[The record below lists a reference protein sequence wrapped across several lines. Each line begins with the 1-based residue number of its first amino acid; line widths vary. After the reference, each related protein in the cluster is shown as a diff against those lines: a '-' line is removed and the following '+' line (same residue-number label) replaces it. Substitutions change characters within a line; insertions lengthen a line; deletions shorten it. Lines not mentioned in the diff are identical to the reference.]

1 MRVLIFTHGRSGG
14 KSLLDWISQE
24 KRFYVYH
31 EPYLKDEQILRG
43 VMNDDNIV
51 VKTFPSYLSQYEID
65 TEEFCRSFDKVICHV
80 RENRLDVAIS
90 TARGLELSDKQDFN
104 WHHTYKVDYTWI
116 LENESK
122 IDDVLDH
129 FSPIYEAIVNLK
141 VDCLRTTY
149 DGVFENKNDISKLL
163 DYLEIKKPIHLDRLD
178 NRHRLRNG
186 DIGHT
191 GYTVNK
197 SII

>member
-1 MRVLIFTHGRSGG
+1 
-14 KSLLDWISQE
+14 
-24 KRFYVYH
+24 
-31 EPYLKDEQILRG
+31 
-43 VMNDDNIV
+43 V

-65 TEEFCRSFDKVICHV
+65 TEEFCRSFDKVICHT

-122 IDDVLDH
+122 IDNVLDH

-149 DGVFENKNDISKLL
+149 DGIFENKNDISKLL